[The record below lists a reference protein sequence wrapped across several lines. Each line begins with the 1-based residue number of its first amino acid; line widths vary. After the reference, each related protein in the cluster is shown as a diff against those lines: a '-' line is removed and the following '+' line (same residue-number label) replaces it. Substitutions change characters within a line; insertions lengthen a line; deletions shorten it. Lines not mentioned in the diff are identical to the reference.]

1 MAQGIGPCLPTGLSR
16 TAVLGRARNHL
27 GASPVGRSAILAF
40 LAGAQAA
47 WKPGRGGRRMA
58 MQGDHDRVVGDNAH
72 SFHSVRPEAFNYVWD
87 NSIEPALEV
96 DSGAIVEFT
105 VRDASDEQ
113 IRADSTSEAVA
124 KLDFDHV
131 NPVSG
136 PVYVRGAQP
145 GDVLAVE
152 ILEFKPRDWGWTA
165 LIPGFG
171 LLADEFPEPWLRI
184 SRVEVEQGKV
194 VFADGIELPYEP
206 FPGTI
211 GVAPAEPGPHSIVPP
226 SRWGGNMD
234 TKHLRIGTTLYLPVG
249 VEGALFSVGDTHSAQ
264 GDGEVC
270 GTAIETAMEV
280 SLRLSVRRDFPIE
293 APQYRDPPG
302 ALPRAEGT
310 GYYVSTGVAPD
321 LMEAT
326 KQAVRATMQHLGED
340 HSLSREGRA
349 TSAAYG
355 ASCASGRRSRCRS
368 ASWLRAPPWPST
380 ARCRLVWW
388 GGQFRWRS
396 SSPPWASCS
405 SPTPSSASRA
415 TST

>member
-1 MAQGIGPCLPTGLSR
+1 MRGNR
-16 TAVLGRARNHL
+16 DRAMGQN
-27 GASPVGRSAILAF
+27 G
-40 LAGAQAA
+40 
-47 WKPGRGGRRMA
+47 
-58 MQGDHDRVVGDNAH
+58 H
-72 SFHSVRPEAFNYVWD
+72 SFHAVRPDAFNYVWD
-87 NSIEPALEV
+87 NNIEPVLEV
-96 DSGAIVEFT
+96 DSGEVVEFT

-113 IRADSTSEAVA
+113 IQANSTSEDVA
-124 KLDFDHV
+124 KLDFEHV

-136 PVYVRGAQP
+136 PVYVKDARP
-145 GDVLAVE
+145 GDVLAIE

-184 SRVEVEQGKV
+184 SRVEAERRKV
-194 VFADGIELPYEP
+194 VFAEGIELPYEP

-234 TKHLRIGTTLYLPVG
+234 TKHLRAGTTLYLPVG

-280 SLRLSVRRDFPIE
+280 SLRLSVRRDFRID
-293 APQYRDPPG
+293 APHYRVPPG

-310 GYYVSTGVAPD
+310 GYHVSTGVVPD

-326 KQAVRATMQHLGED
+326 RGAVRATMEQLVDRHG
-340 HSLSREGRA
+340 LSREE
-349 TSAAYG
+349 AYALCSVAVDLRIHEVVDAPNWVVG
-355 ASCASGRRSRCRS
+355 AFLPDDIFTGGG
-368 ASWLRAPPWPST
+368 
-380 ARCRLVWW
+380 AR
-388 GGQFRWRS
+388 
-396 SSPPWASCS
+396 
-405 SPTPSSASRA
+405 
-415 TST
+415 